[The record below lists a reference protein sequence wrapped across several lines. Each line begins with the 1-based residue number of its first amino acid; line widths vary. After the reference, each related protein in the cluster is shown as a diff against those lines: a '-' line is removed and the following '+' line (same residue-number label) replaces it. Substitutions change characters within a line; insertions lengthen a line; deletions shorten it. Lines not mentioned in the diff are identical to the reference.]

1 MSPSIEE
8 LDYRST
14 PLGELILRRRVS
26 LAGSEIFEVKLDGQ
40 FLMSSLVNDSEIA
53 LARLALADLE
63 NQDLDVLVG
72 GLGLGYTTRETL
84 AQASVRSVLVIEY
97 LPEVMA
103 WHRKGLVPLGKAL
116 ARNPRCRFVEEDF
129 FALLTAPGCHLDPQ
143 FPERRFHAILLDIDH
158 SPRSLLHPRHRV
170 LYQPEG
176 LHRLAGNLLPGGA
189 FALWSADP
197 PDDDFMQVL
206 DEVFKSSRAHAVAF
220 YNPLLD
226 RDDVNTVYVA
236 RKAD

>member
-1 MSPSIEE
+1 MPLTIEE

-14 PLGELILRRRVS
+14 PLGELILRRRLS
-26 LAGSEIFEVKLDGQ
+26 LAGREIFEVKLDGH

-72 GLGLGYTTRETL
+72 GLGLGCTVRETL
-84 AQASVRSVLVIEY
+84 AQASVRSVVVIEY
-97 LPEVMA
+97 LPAVIA

-116 ARNPRCRFVEEDF
+116 TRDPRCRFVEDDF
-129 FALLTAPGCHLDPQ
+129 FALLTAPGGSLDPQ
-143 FPERRFHAILLDIDH
+143 FPERRFHAILVDIDH

-176 LHRLAGNLLPGGA
+176 LYRLAGNLFPGGV

-197 PDDDFMQVL
+197 PDEDFMQVQG
-206 DEVFKSSRAHAVAF
+206 EVFKSSRAHAVAF

-236 RKAD
+236 RKAE